1 MRGYPFQSFDS
12 EDQRHKPSKGQ
23 RTAMHDLIRGMDLSK
38 GTWHT
43 RLNDSSPMLV
53 GPGRPCTSS
62 VHTMCAPQCP

>member
-38 GTWHT
+38 GAAH
-43 RLNDSSPMLV
+43 SPE
-53 GPGRPCTSS
+53 R
-62 VHTMCAPQCP
+62 